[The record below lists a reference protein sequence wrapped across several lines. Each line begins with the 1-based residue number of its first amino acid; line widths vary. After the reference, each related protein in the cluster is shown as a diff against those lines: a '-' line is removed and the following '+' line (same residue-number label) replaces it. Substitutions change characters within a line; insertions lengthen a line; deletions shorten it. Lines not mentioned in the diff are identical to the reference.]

1 MTVNEYINAGYRM
14 SIHTPQAEV
23 NAWEAVATADYID
36 PIVGDAEVSETL
48 KKSAIMRLAYYASL
62 RDQAAETRVGGKT
75 KNTPQSSTPSLD
87 FLAGRYSTLCHF
99 SLQALCDAVGIASP
113 EGVVRD
119 SLKIYFTSNF
129 FYHV

>member
-1 MTVNEYINAGYRM
+1 M

-23 NAWEAVATADYID
+23 DAWEAVATADYID
-36 PIVGDAEVSETL
+36 PIVGDNEVSETL
-48 KKSAIMRLAYYASL
+48 KKSAIMRLEYYASL
-62 RDQAAETRVGGKT
+62 RDQVSETRVGGKT

-99 SLQALCDAVGIASP
+99 ALQSLCDAVGIASP

>member
-23 NAWEAVATADYID
+23 DAWEAVATTDYID
-36 PIVGDAEVSETL
+36 PIVGSATVSETL

-62 RDQAAETRVGGKT
+62 RDQVSETRVGGKT

-99 SLQALCDAVGIASP
+99 ALQSLCDAVGIASP

-129 FYHV
+129 FCHV